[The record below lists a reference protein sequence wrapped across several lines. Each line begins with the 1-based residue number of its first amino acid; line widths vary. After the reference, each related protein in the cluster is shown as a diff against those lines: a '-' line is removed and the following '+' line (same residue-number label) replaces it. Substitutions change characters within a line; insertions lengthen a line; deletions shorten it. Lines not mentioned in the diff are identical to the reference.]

1 MLRSGIV
8 RSLAGP
14 CLFFTILSAAVVA
27 YHDVQR
33 FYFPRLPPPPYLTL
47 APFTLTSF
55 ALSLLLVFR
64 TNSSYSRW
72 WEARAQWGKVVNRSR
87 DIVRMSLAYMD
98 PDMAAVTVK
107 WTKVFPIAL
116 KCHLRDDPTLKPKL
130 ARAGLTPRE
139 LDAVLAAKHHP
150 NFILQV
156 LASCLARAKLDPMIR
171 VHMESNLTCLED
183 MMGGMERI
191 LKTPVPLF
199 CTHHISRFITSWLF
213 FLPFGLWASLGWGT
227 VPATF
232 ILAFFLLGIDEIG
245 VQIEEPYSILPL
257 ETIAAGIADNIDEL
271 VASNSVAQEL
281 AAATA
286 DAGLAGVTAPRDSEE

>member
-150 NFILQV
+150 NFILQASSPVDGFPLAWVGRTRPMHV
-156 LASCLARAKLDPMIR
+156 LTDVPNGGRAGARELPRQGQARPDDPR
-171 VHMESNLTCLED
+171 
-183 MMGGMERI
+183 
-191 LKTPVPLF
+191 
-199 CTHHISRFITSWLF
+199 
-213 FLPFGLWASLGWGT
+213 AY
-227 VPATF
+227 
-232 ILAFFLLGIDEIG
+232 G
-245 VQIEEPYSILPL
+245 VQPDVPGGHDGWDG
-257 ETIAAGIADNIDEL
+257 AGA
-271 VASNSVAQEL
+271 
-281 AAATA
+281 
-286 DAGLAGVTAPRDSEE
+286 